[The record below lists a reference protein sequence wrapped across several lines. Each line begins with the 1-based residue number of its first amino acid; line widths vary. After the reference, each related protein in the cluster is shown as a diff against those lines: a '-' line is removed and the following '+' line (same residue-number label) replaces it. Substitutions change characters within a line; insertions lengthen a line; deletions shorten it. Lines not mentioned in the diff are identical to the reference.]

1 MVAATTVL
9 SRKNDRSFCLQKS
22 NPSHPSNH
30 SEQSF
35 FREVFF
41 NGASNHF
48 TAIILAGENFQR
60 QHEKTII
67 SVKIVVPPRNINV
80 SFLWSSVLLYRF
92 SFSQPSTQKV
102 FVLLTRFC
110 LHSPVRSQTA
120 PFCREPVTRT
130 RCLSGGTFEPEG
142 GGPSLYFHGVRTGC

>member
-1 MVAATTVL
+1 MTAGGSRTTAPSRTTVM

-41 NGASNHF
+41 HGASNHF
-48 TAIILAGENFQR
+48 TAIILAGENSQR

-80 SFLWSSVLLYRF
+80 SFLWSSVLLYHRI
-92 SFSQPSTQKV
+92 SGNLPPLRICRKYCRNST
-102 FVLLTRFC
+102 T
-110 LHSPVRSQTA
+110 HAQTKILVT
-120 PFCREPVTRT
+120 CRK
-130 RCLSGGTFEPEG
+130 LW
-142 GGPSLYFHGVRTGC
+142 

>member
-1 MVAATTVL
+1 LSLVSCASSRVHSPIGACTVP

-48 TAIILAGENFQR
+48 TAIILAGEFFQR

-102 FVLLTRFC
+102 FVLPTRFLFALTRPRPDRAF
-110 LHSPVRSQTA
+110 LS
-120 PFCREPVTRT
+120 RT
-130 RCLSGGTFEPEG
+130 RGQSALSVGRD
-142 GGPSLYFHGVRTGC
+142 VRT

>member
-1 MVAATTVL
+1 M

-48 TAIILAGENFQR
+48 TAIILVGENFQR

-92 SFSQPSTQKV
+92 CFSQPSTQKV
-102 FVLLTRFC
+102 FVLPTRFLFALTRPR
-110 LHSPVRSQTA
+110 LSVENPRSERA
-120 PFCREPVTRT
+120 VCREGRSN
-130 RCLSGGTFEPEG
+130 LKAGGPPFISAVFERVAG
-142 GGPSLYFHGVRTGC
+142 GGEGA